1 MLTDPTITFGAT
13 NAIDPGRIADAL
25 VRARLDAVPLPTFPG
40 PLPAN
45 LREAYACQDAGI
57 QRWPDSVVG
66 WKVGWIG
73 AADQARVGEER
84 LVGPVFARHL
94 RMLDSQ
100 EAAVHDIAVY
110 VGGFGAVEAEVAFR
124 IGHDTPATK
133 FDWTPAEA
141 AEYVGAAY
149 AAVELASSPLAT
161 INKLG
166 PCVIIADFGNNA
178 GLLIGPKLVD
188 WSPERDLGYSARTE
202 INGHTVGI
210 GGAATL
216 PGGPL
221 GALAFALGRCARN
234 GRPLR
239 AGQFVTTGASTG
251 IHDILPGETSRVL
264 FDGVGAL
271 DLRAVAR
278 GPA

>member
-1 MLTDPTITFGAT
+1 MLTDPTIQLAAT
-13 NAIDPGRIADAL
+13 DAIDPGRIADAL
-25 VRARLDAVPLPTFPG
+25 VRARREAVALPSFPG
-40 PLPAN
+40 PLPAD
-45 LREAYACQDAGI
+45 LHEAYACQDAGI
-57 QRWPDSVVG
+57 HRWPDSVVG

-100 EAAVHDIAVY
+100 ESAVHDVAVY
-110 VGGFGAVEAEVAFR
+110 VGGFGAVEAEIAFR
-124 IGHDTPATK
+124 IGHDAPPTQVH
-133 FDWTPAEA
+133 WTPAEA
-141 AEYVGAAY
+141 AKYVGAAY

-166 PCVIIADFGNNA
+166 PGVIIADFGNNA
-178 GLLIGPKLVD
+178 GLLIGPKLDD
-188 WSPERDLGYSARTE
+188 WSPERDLSYTARTE
-202 INGHTVGI
+202 IDGRTVGV

-221 GALAFALGRCARN
+221 AALAFALGRCARN

-251 IHDILPGETSRVL
+251 IHDILPGQTSRVL

-271 DLRAVAR
+271 ELRAVAR